1 MSDLPVALV
10 EEILSRVP
18 LTSLSSVR
26 STCKT
31 WNDLSRNHIFGKTRK
46 QFLGFMVMDSRVYS
60 MKFDLQ
66 RLRNNGDFVYSPIKR
81 VSILQQLEIVQVFH
95 WDGLLLCVIRDNR
108 WRVVWNPYLGETR
121 WIKPINKFHRYKISD
136 MFAFGY
142 DNNNKNRNHKILR
155 FLDVFEYSD
164 LPVFFEIYD
173 FNSNAWRVL
182 DVDPH
187 CDIKCGVSLKGN
199 TYFFARE
206 KVKGWSSAPH
216 VEVFL
221 LCFDFTAERFGP
233 RLPLPFNSYVWFSE
247 HVTLSCVR
255 DEHLAVL
262 YRRYN
267 AIMEI
272 YITTKIEPNVVSWSN
287 FLKVDLTTFP
297 DRFYAESFFID
308 EEKKVAVVFDSL
320 SSRWTYTS
328 FYRTA
333 YIIGESGYF
342 KSVKFGET
350 PDGWNKPVKSGQ
362 NNPLMFSSYV
372 PSLVKLQINQRGK
385 RKGRDY

>member
-1 MSDLPVALV
+1 MTTMSDLPVALV

-18 LTSLSSVR
+18 LISLSAVR
-26 STCKT
+26 YTCKT
-31 WNDLSRNHIFGKTRK
+31 WNALSKTHIVGKTRK
-46 QFLGFMVMDSRVYS
+46 QFLGFMVIDFGVYS
-60 MKFDLQ
+60 IKFDLQ
-66 RLRNNGDFVYSPIKR
+66 GLHNKGDFVDLSIKR
-81 VSILQQLEIVQVFH
+81 VSILDQLDISKVFH
-95 WDGLLLCVIRDNR
+95 CDGLLLCVIRDNQCP
-108 WRVVWNPYLGETR
+108 VVWNPYLGETR
-121 WIKPINKFHRYKISD
+121 WIQPINNYQRSD
-136 MFAFGY
+136 MVAFGY
-142 DNNNKNRNHKILR
+142 ENNNKNRNHKILR
-155 FLDVFEYSD
+155 FFDVFEYRN
-164 LPVFFEIYD
+164 LRAFFEIHD

-182 DVDPH
+182 DVDPD

-206 KVKGWSSAPH
+206 KVKGWLSAPN

-233 RLPLPFNSYVWFSE
+233 RLPLPFHSYAWLSE

-262 YRRYN
+262 YRQYN
-267 AIMEI
+267 LVMEI
-272 YITTKIEPNVVSWSN
+272 YITTKIEPNAVSWSN
-287 FLKVDLTTFP
+287 FLKVDLTSFP
-297 DRFYAESFFID
+297 DRFDGQSFFID
-308 EEKKVAVVFDSL
+308 EEKKVAVIFDSL
-320 SSRWTYTS
+320 GSRWTQTS

-350 PDGWNKPVKSGQ
+350 DWKHIKSGKY

-372 PSLVKLQINQRGK
+372 PSLVKL
-385 RKGRDY
+385 